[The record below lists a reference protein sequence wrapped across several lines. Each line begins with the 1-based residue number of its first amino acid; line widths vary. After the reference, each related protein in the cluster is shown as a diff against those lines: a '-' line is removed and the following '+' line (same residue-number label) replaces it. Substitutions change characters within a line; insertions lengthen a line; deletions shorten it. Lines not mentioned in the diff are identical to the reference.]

1 MTSKKRAGGSGALGQ
16 LLYVHALPP
25 ALSPALPLTLPLT
38 LPI

>member
-25 ALSPALPLTLPLT
+25 ALPLTLPLT